1 MKTKQVRYYSY
12 KRLRKITVP
21 MRTSR
26 TMEDSELSVVRVN
39 HTFDTFDELV
49 DYLDNSGTESELHI
63 WMVSEELP
71 YRICPNKLEKM
82 HEHGTVF
89 HNKWYSFEITGWAFI
104 NKEKRIRKRRTKFYT
119 IQ

>member
-21 MRTSR
+21 MRTYR

-39 HTFDTFDELV
+39 HIFDTFDELV

-82 HEHGTVF
+82 HEH
-89 HNKWYSFEITGWAFI
+89 
-104 NKEKRIRKRRTKFYT
+104 
-119 IQ
+119 